1 MIFFWDLH
9 ILENVF
15 PETASLTGAVS
26 CYIFRIKMTGDFR
39 MIQEPFQGPFQ
50 LYRQMT
56 VDDTSVVDGVR

>member
-39 MIQEPFQGPFQ
+39 MIQEPFQGLFNCIA
-50 LYRQMT
+50 R
-56 VDDTSVVDGVR
+56 